1 MNLIEEAKLIE
12 ETEKNLEIVL
22 QGALRRGLNSL
33 NLLKILT
40 ILNQDLLTRLD
51 AELCLKENK

>member
-1 MNLIEEAKLIE
+1 MNLIEEANLIE
-12 ETEKNLEIVL
+12 ETEENLEIVL

-51 AELCLKENK
+51 AELCLKEKK

>member
-1 MNLIEEAKLIE
+1 MNLIEEANLIE
-12 ETEKNLEIVL
+12 ETEENLEIVL
-22 QGALRRGLNSL
+22 HGALRRGLNSL

-51 AELCLKENK
+51 AELCLKEKK